1 MKMKKIGAIL
11 VGLAIVISVIGAG
24 LSATIIGAGYS
35 GIVYSLN
42 GGIEEEVLSQGLH
55 FVAPWKNVIKYSTS
69 TVQGAMSADER
80 EDSPTDESFLVPTKD
95 GKTVR
100 VDLEYAFHFPKETLP
115 QLFTKFKGE
124 NGDHIKDVFMRT
136 KLKAWTSEVTSQYSV
151 LDIYGDQRQQLNMA
165 VQKHL
170 QEKFKPFFIEI
181 ETANL
186 SNIVLDEATAQAIQ
200 KRINATQELEQQKI
214 ETEKAKQIQLRKII
228 EAETTA
234 KEKIIGAEAEAKAN
248 STISNSLTPELLKLK
263 ELQARY
269 KHGWITIQGATPL
282 VQADK

>member
-1 MKMKKIGAIL
+1 MKRLGAII
-11 VGLAIVISVIGAG
+11 VGLTIFGSVVCAG
-24 LSATIIGAGYS
+24 LSATVIPAGYT
-35 GIVYSLN
+35 GVVYSLN
-42 GGIEEEVLSQGLH
+42 GGIQDKTLSQGFHMVSPLKH
-55 FVAPWKNVIKYSTS
+55 VIKYSTS

-100 VDLEYAFHFPKETLP
+100 VDLEYSFHFPQETLGD
-115 QLFTKFKGE
+115 LFTKFKGE
-124 NGDHIKDVFMRT
+124 NGDHIKNVFMRT
-136 KLKAWTSEVTSQYSV
+136 KLKAWTAEVTSQYSV
-151 LDIYGDQRQQLNMA
+151 LDIYGDQRQQLNLA

-214 ETEKAKQIQLRKII
+214 ETEKAKQIQLRKLI
-228 EAETTA
+228 EAETSA
-234 KEKIIGAEAEAKAN
+234 KEKIITAEAEAKSNQTVA
-248 STISNSLTPELLKLK
+248 NSLTPELLKLK

-269 KHGWITIQGATPL
+269 KHGWVTIQGATPI